1 MQVLQKVA
9 IQEVTSQRMTTI
21 DSRRFIHSF
30 WQLRQQIISQVNPR
44 VREAHG
50 VDFLEVML
58 LEQIGTTDMS
68 PSDIAELMQIP
79 AHTIS
84 RKLDH
89 LEKGGLIRRS
99 LDPNDARRRVLSL
112 TPTGREVAGQAQKT
126 LDEEV
131 GRMLATLS
139 QQDTAV
145 MIRSLETIAQ
155 KRAQETV

>member
-1 MQVLQKVA
+1 
-9 IQEVTSQRMTTI
+9 MTLI

-44 VREAHG
+44 VREEHG

-58 LEQIGTTDMS
+58 LEQIGNTDMS
-68 PSDIAELMQIP
+68 PSEIAEAMQIP
-79 AHTIS
+79 AHNIS
-84 RKLDH
+84 RKIGA

-99 LDPNDARRRVLSL
+99 LDPSDARRRVLSL
-112 TPTGREVAGQAQKT
+112 TAKGQEVSSQAQKT

-131 GRMLATLS
+131 GRLLATLS
-139 QQDTAV
+139 QTDAAI

-155 KRAQETV
+155 KRTQETT

>member
-1 MQVLQKVA
+1 
-9 IQEVTSQRMTTI
+9 MTLTN
-21 DSRRFIHSF
+21 SRRFIHSF

-58 LEQIGTTDMS
+58 LEQIGSTDMS
-68 PSDIAELMQIP
+68 PSEIAEAMQIP
-79 AHTIS
+79 AHNIS
-84 RKLDH
+84 RKIGA

-112 TPTGREVAGQAQKT
+112 TAKGKEVSSQAQT
-126 LDEEV
+126 ALDEEV

-139 QQDTAV
+139 QKDAAI
-145 MIRSLETIAQ
+145 MIRSLEAIAQ
-155 KRAQETV
+155 KRIQETA